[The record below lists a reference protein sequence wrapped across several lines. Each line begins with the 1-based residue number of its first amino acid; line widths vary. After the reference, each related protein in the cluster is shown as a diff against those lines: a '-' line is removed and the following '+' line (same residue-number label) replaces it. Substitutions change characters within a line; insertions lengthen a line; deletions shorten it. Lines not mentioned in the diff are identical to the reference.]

1 MLLLLACLTS
11 PSEYE
16 ALVADAQD
24 ADGDGVAGLEYGGQ
38 DCDDQDASVYPDAA
52 EICDDVDQD
61 CDGAVD
67 EGQAFAT
74 WFPDKDGDG
83 FGDDAGAVEACR
95 VLPDHVV
102 TGGDCSDLDVAVF
115 PSAAEVCD
123 GVDQNC
129 NDLVDEGLD
138 TALWY
143 PDEDGDGYGLESG
156 EIETCGSPEGYV
168 QTPGDCD
175 DRQTQANPGLAE
187 ICADGIDNDC
197 SGDAPECRL
206 SGEYGLSD
214 ATVSLQGPVGS
225 GFGYTTAF
233 GDLNGSGTPDLIVGA
248 PESHRPMTGADHVYS
263 AFYVFEDY
271 DGSATN
277 SGHADQVWGSETP
290 FADLGGTLVS
300 GVDWTGDGI
309 ADLAVGSGE
318 DAHPS
323 ARVVHLFEGSSTG
336 LVETP
341 TATVSQATDQDYF
354 GWFIYGGADHNGDGE
369 AEIYVTGLGAEGQW
383 EYYIWNGMPH
393 GDVDVSEADQR
404 IYGEGVGPGCVSA
417 DVNGDGLADRFI
429 KGDHVFLGDLGPGE
443 GTQDLN
449 GADLNAVIRPDF
461 GVSFGLG
468 ATAAD
473 MNSDGY
479 FDLILSELDYNDAGT
494 DLDTTLVVFDGAAD
508 FDQTTSTSQASTR
521 LELDAGYPW
530 HLLTADFD
538 SDGVADVVVVDPYSR
553 DETQVYYANGAGGVE
568 TEPSATIHTD
578 CGQGASV
585 TPSDSPVTWLA
596 VGCEN
601 TGDGASLFRSLG
613 L

>member
-16 ALVADAQD
+16 DLVTRAQD
-24 ADGDGVAGLEYGGQ
+24 ADGDGVTGAEHGGQ
-38 DCDDQDASVYPDAA
+38 DCDDQDAGVYPEAP
-52 EICDDVDQD
+52 EICDDIDQD
-61 CDGAVD
+61 CDGEVD
-67 EGQAFAT
+67 EGQEFAT

-83 FGDDAGAVEACR
+83 FGDDSGAIEACR
-95 VLPDHVV
+95 VLPEHVV
-102 TGGDCSDLDVAVF
+102 TGGDCSDLDASVF

-129 NDLVDEGLD
+129 NDLVDEGLE

-143 PDEDGDGYGLESG
+143 PDVDGDGYGLDSG

-168 QTPGDCD
+168 TEPGDCD
-175 DRQTQANPGLAE
+175 DGQTQANPGLEE

-206 SGEYGLSD
+206 LGEYGLSD
-214 ATVSLQGPVGS
+214 ATVTLKGPSGS

-233 GDLNGSGTPDLIVGA
+233 GDLNGNGTPELIVGA
-248 PESHRPMTGADHVYS
+248 PDGHRPTTGADYVHG
-263 AFYVFEDY
+263 AFYVFEDF

-277 SGHADQVWGSETP
+277 SAHADQVWGSETA

-323 ARVVHLFEGSSTG
+323 ARVVHLFKGDSSG
-336 LVETP
+336 LELSP
-341 TATVSQATDQDYF
+341 TASVHQAGARDYF
-354 GWFIYGGADHNGDGE
+354 ASFVYGGADHNGDGE
-369 AEIYVTGLGAEGQW
+369 EELYVLGLGEDEQW
-383 EYYIWNGMPH
+383 EYFVWDGMPE
-393 GDVDVSEADQR
+393 GDVDSSQASQR
-404 IYGEGVGPGCVSA
+404 IHGEGVGPGFVSA

-429 KGDHVFLGDLGPGE
+429 KGDRVFLGDLGPGE

-461 GVSFGLG
+461 GVSFALG

-473 MNSDGY
+473 LNSDGY

-508 FDQTTSTSQASTR
+508 FDQTTSTSQARTR

-538 SDGVADVVVVDPYSR
+538 ADGVADVVVVDPYSR

-578 CGQGASV
+578 CGQDASV
-585 TPSDSPVTWLA
+585 SPSETSIAWLA

-601 TGDGASLFRSLG
+601 TSEEVNLFRSLG